1 MLCEADDEQLADGL
15 NLHRYHEDTAVLCP
29 SSSKHGTS
37 RDQPSTMEKPARYK
51 SKSKKP
57 AAKPKTAK
65 KRKSDGPTC
74 SMFLAELTRK
84 LASKRKQVEE
94 EPRNIIQTIIDSITN
109 ALPIRLSKKLS
120 PQKCPS
126 PMKIETLRT
135 FAPELTPASDT
146 LVFSP
151 VNYNG
156 DAEVSCTDVCVQEVE
171 VTADRPTSFKMPK
184 MPLVSSE
191 VLKIAVSK
199 KKKTA
204 MQDQSVN
211 TGNEL
216 DVAAEISK
224 HVSTLRRISLIA
236 EEFNQ
241 KTAKNLK
248 EIVDSV
254 QEDLIKKLAE
264 IQAEQSI
271 GSERA
276 FQVLAKENNE

>member
-1 MLCEADDEQLADGL
+1 MNGASLL
-15 NLHRYHEDTAVLCP
+15 
-29 SSSKHGTS
+29 TS
-37 RDQPSTMEKPARYK
+37 TGAHITRICWCKTLFQIMEKPARYK

-57 AAKPKTAK
+57 AAKPKTTK

-84 LASKRKQVEE
+84 LASKKKIVEE

-109 ALPIRLSKKLS
+109 ALPIKLSKKIS

-126 PMKIETLRT
+126 PMKIETLRS

-146 LVFSP
+146 LVYSP

-156 DAEVSCTDVCVQEVE
+156 EVEVINSDVCMQEVE
-171 VTADRPTSFKMPK
+171 LATDRPLPFKMPK
-184 MPLVSSE
+184 MPIVSSE
-191 VLKIAVSK
+191 VLKIAVSRNK
-199 KKKTA
+199 KKIV
-204 MQDQSVN
+204 MQDQCVN
-211 TGNEL
+211 TGTEL

-224 HVSTLRRISLIA
+224 HVSTLRKISLIA

-254 QEDLIKKLAE
+254 QEDLIRKLAE
-264 IQAEQSI
+264 IQAEQNRS
-271 GSERA
+271 SERV
-276 FQVLAKENNE
+276 FQFPPKENEE